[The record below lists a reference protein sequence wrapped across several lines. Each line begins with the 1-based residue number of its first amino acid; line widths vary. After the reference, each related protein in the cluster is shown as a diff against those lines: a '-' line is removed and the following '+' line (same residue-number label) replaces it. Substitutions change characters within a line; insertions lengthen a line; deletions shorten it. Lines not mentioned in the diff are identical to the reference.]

1 MNKSKLVNY
10 IKKNDIMRLRN
21 YFIDKEK
28 IVILALINIGLNLAL
43 RFSDL
48 IELKFEQIENYE
60 IIIIEKKTNKSR
72 KIFLNKRCIEN
83 IKMLKIYYVTNN
95 IACSGYLFK
104 SLNRAYIK
112 NKIDKK
118 LTIQSFN
125 RYLKQASKEV
135 GINYNIASHSLRKT
149 WGREYYQK
157 YKDIGLIMKIL
168 NHSSENT
175 TLKYIGIDE
184 DLVKKV
190 FSTFIL

>member
-1 MNKSKLVNY
+1 MLQIILLV
-10 IKKNDIMRLRN
+10 
-21 YFIDKEK
+21 
-28 IVILALINIGLNLAL
+28 A
-43 RFSDL
+43 
-48 IELKFEQIENYE
+48 
-60 IIIIEKKTNKSR
+60 
-72 KIFLNKRCIEN
+72 
-83 IKMLKIYYVTNN
+83 
-95 IACSGYLFK
+95 GYLFK

-184 DLVKKV
+184 DLVKK
-190 FSTFIL
+190 